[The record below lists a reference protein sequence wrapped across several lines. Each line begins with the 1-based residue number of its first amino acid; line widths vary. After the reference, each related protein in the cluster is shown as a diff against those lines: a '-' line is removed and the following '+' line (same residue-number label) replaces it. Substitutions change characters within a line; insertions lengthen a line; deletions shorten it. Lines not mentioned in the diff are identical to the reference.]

1 MFPCLVFF
9 PSRNSFFLFLGVS
22 EEGIWIFLQ
31 HGNKCFKKIPSHC
44 NISKAGRGGK
54 GKINGLHGWRESEL
68 LKFAHHVHGPAT
80 DVCRCERET
89 KREHGKY
96 AWVKQR
102 HRAGKQTLA
111 DCGCFYGWDL
121 AAAIDRLQWWRCGL
135 PLQSEEHVAR
145 PVCTR
150 EQQQRPASLGH
161 RTSAAHTH
169 AHMQGF
175 TFDHHM
181 QACGQVIHRVSY
193 ISCEGQTHTEPV
205 NGNWF
210 F

>member
-1 MFPCLVFF
+1 ML
-9 PSRNSFFLFLGVS
+9 
-22 EEGIWIFLQ
+22 
-31 HGNKCFKKIPSHC
+31 KKIPSNC

-89 KREHGKY
+89 NREHGKY

-102 HRAGKQTLA
+102 HRAGKQALA

-121 AAAIDRLQWWRCGL
+121 AAAIDRLQWWRRGL

-161 RTSAAHTH
+161 RTSAAHQHTH
-169 AHMQGF
+169 THTCRGSHLI
-175 TFDHHM
+175 TTCRH
-181 QACGQVIHRVSY
+181 VVRSY
-193 ISCEGQTHTEPV
+193 IECLISAVKGKPTQSL
-205 NGNWF
+205 
-210 F
+210 